1 MILTPNAASLL
12 RVIKESEGLS
22 TNAGLRIS
30 TSATRNGHGPEL
42 EFAFTEAPLPG
53 DLVDSRDG
61 EEVFVA
67 PELAGDLAEATLD
80 VDGDDEEGYAFV
92 IRSD

>member
-1 MILTPNAASLL
+1 MILTTNAALLL
-12 RVIKESEGLS
+12 RVIKESEGLP

-30 TSATRNGHGPEL
+30 SVATRNGHGPEL
-42 EFAFTEAPLPG
+42 DFSFTDAPLPG

-67 PELAGDLAEATLD
+67 PDLAGDLAQATLD
-80 VDGDDEEGYAFV
+80 VDGDAEEGYAFV
-92 IRSD
+92 IRAR